1 MRVLCLTHE
10 HDGPAG
16 LFADVVRERGDE
28 LLEWNVS
35 QGPPPEAPESFDAL
49 VVFGGSMHV
58 DQEDR
63 HPWLTGQHDLMR
75 EALDHGQPLMGVC
88 LGGQLL
94 ARVAGAHVGPAARP
108 EIGWFEIELTPE
120 GASDPVIGA
129 LPERFEAFEWHSY
142 AFEVPPGGVLLA
154 KSPVCAQA
162 FRSERPPGGCS
173 STLRSPRRCWRR
185 GGRGRTARRRR
196 SPRARG
202 PLERARPHAGER
214 LLRPRR
220 GSLAPLQSCHEPA

>member
-35 QGPPPEAPESFDAL
+35 QGPPPEAPEGFDAL

-75 EALDHGQPLMGVC
+75 EAVDRGQPLMGVC

-94 ARVAGAHVGPAARP
+94 ARVAGAHVGPASRP

-120 GASDPVIGA
+120 GASDPVVGA
-129 LPERFEAFEWHSY
+129 LPESFEAFEWHSY
-142 AFEVPPGGVLLA
+142 TFDVPPGGVLLA
-154 KSPVCAQA
+154 ESPACAQA
-162 FRSERPPGGCS
+162 FRVGDAAWGVQFHPEVTLEMLEAWRAGADGSAPPI
-173 STLRSPRRCWRR
+173 
-185 GGRGRTARRRR
+185 
-196 SPRARG
+196 
-202 PLERARPHAGER
+202 PLEPVGRWNELGRA
-214 LLRPRR
+214 
-220 GSLAPLQSCHEPA
+220 LANAFFDQASR

>member
-16 LFADVVRERGDE
+16 LFAEVVRERDDE

-35 QGPPPEAPESFDAL
+35 QGPLLEPAESFDAL

-63 HPWLTGQHDLMR
+63 HPWLTGQHDLLL
-75 EALDHGQPLMGVC
+75 EAIERGQPLMGVC

-94 ARVAGAHVGPAARP
+94 ARAAGAHVGPASRP

-120 GASDPVIGA
+120 GASDPVIGS
-129 LPERFEAFEWHSY
+129 LPGSFDAFEWHSY

-154 KSPVCAQA
+154 RNAVCAQA
-162 FRSERPPGGCS
+162 FRVGETAWGVQFHPEVTREMLEAWKAASDGSAPPIPLDPVGGWNE
-173 STLRSPRRCWRR
+173 L
-185 GGRGRTARRRR
+185 GRTLANAFFDHAARR
-196 SPRARG
+196 
-202 PLERARPHAGER
+202 
-214 LLRPRR
+214 
-220 GSLAPLQSCHEPA
+220 

>member
-1 MRVLCLTHE
+1 MRVLCLTYE

-35 QGPPPEAPESFDAL
+35 QGPPPEAPKGFDAL

-75 EALDHGQPLMGVC
+75 EAVDRGQPLMGVC

-94 ARVAGAHVGPAARP
+94 ARVAGAHVGPASRP

-120 GASDPVIGA
+120 GASDPVVGA
-129 LPERFEAFEWHSY
+129 LPESFEAFEWHSY
-142 AFEVPPGGVLLA
+142 TFDVPPGGVLLA
-154 KSPVCAQA
+154 ESPACAQA
-162 FRSERPPGGCS
+162 FRVGDAAWGVQFHPEVTLEMLEAWRAGADGSAPPI
-173 STLRSPRRCWRR
+173 
-185 GGRGRTARRRR
+185 
-196 SPRARG
+196 
-202 PLERARPHAGER
+202 PLEPVGRWNELGRA
-214 LLRPRR
+214 
-220 GSLAPLQSCHEPA
+220 LANAFFDQASR

>member
-1 MRVLCLTHE
+1 MPRLPYTRGMRVLCLTHE

-16 LFADVVRERGDE
+16 LFADVVREREDE

-35 QGPPPEAPESFDAL
+35 QGPPPESPEDFDAL

-58 DQEDR
+58 DQEEK

-75 EALDHGQPLMGVC
+75 GAVERGQPLMGVC

-94 ARVAGAHVGPAARP
+94 ARAAGAHVGAASRP

-120 GASDPVIGA
+120 GEADPVVGS
-129 LPERFEAFEWHSY
+129 LPGRFEAFEWHSY

-154 KSPVCAQA
+154 RNPVCAQA
-162 FRSERPPGGCS
+162 FRVGDAAWGVQFHPEVTTEMLGA
-173 STLRSPRRCWRR
+173 W
-185 GGRGRTARRRR
+185 RTALDGSAPPFGLEPIGRWNELG
-196 SPRARG
+196 RA
-202 PLERARPHAGER
+202 LAHAFFDHASR
-214 LLRPRR
+214 
-220 GSLAPLQSCHEPA
+220 

>member
-1 MRVLCLTHE
+1 VRVLCLTHE

-63 HPWLTGQHDLMR
+63 HPWLTNQHDLMR

-94 ARVAGAHVGPAARP
+94 ARVAGAHVGPASRP
-108 EIGWFEIELTPE
+108 EIGWFEIELTSE
-120 GASDPVIGA
+120 GASDPVVGA
-129 LPERFEAFEWHSY
+129 LPRRFEAFEWHSY
-142 AFEVPPGGVLLA
+142 AFDVPPGGVLLA
-154 KSPVCAQA
+154 ESPACAQA
-162 FRSERPPGGCS
+162 FRVGEAAWGVQFHPEVTHQMLEAWRAGADGSAPPV
-173 STLRSPRRCWRR
+173 
-185 GGRGRTARRRR
+185 
-196 SPRARG
+196 
-202 PLERARPHAGER
+202 PLEPVGRWNELGRA
-214 LLRPRR
+214 
-220 GSLAPLQSCHEPA
+220 LANAFFDQASRSAAASR